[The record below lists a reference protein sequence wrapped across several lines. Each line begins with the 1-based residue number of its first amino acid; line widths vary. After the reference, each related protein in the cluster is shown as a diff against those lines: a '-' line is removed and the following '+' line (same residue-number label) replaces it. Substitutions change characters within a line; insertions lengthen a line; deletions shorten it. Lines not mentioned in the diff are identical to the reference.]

1 MVMLIDRAALSA
13 QTFADP
19 ALEAEILTMFREQAP
34 PLIAALRAAEG
45 LARAEL
51 AHRIKGSALAIGA
64 TGLAEAAGAAEA
76 SPSDMAVDKVE
87 TSCAAVL
94 LEVRQ
99 LLASAAED
107 RGE

>member
-1 MVMLIDRAALSA
+1 MGTFTASSLTGQTGTFGMVMLIDRAALSA

-34 PLIAALRAAEG
+34 PLIAALRAAE
-45 LARAEL
+45 
-51 AHRIKGSALAIGA
+51 
-64 TGLAEAAGAAEA
+64 A